1 MSTADVDPLA
11 LLRTAAGYNV
21 TYEGG
26 SMDETPGITADDLP
40 EIYRE
45 GYLHAIEAA
54 REEHD
59 PATEW
64 EAFRE
69 YLWVALVRVFGVD
82 A

>member
-1 MSTADVDPLA
+1 
-11 LLRTAAGYNV
+11 
-21 TYEGG
+21 
-26 SMDETPGITADDLP
+26 MDDTPDITVDDLP

-54 REEHD
+54 REAHD

-69 YLWVALVRVFGVD
+69 YLWAALARVLGVYE
-82 A
+82 

>member
-1 MSTADVDPLA
+1 
-11 LLRTAAGYNV
+11 
-21 TYEGG
+21 
-26 SMDETPGITADDLP
+26 MDETPGITADDLP

-59 PATEW
+59 PATDW
-64 EAFRE
+64 DAFRE
-69 YLWVALVRVFGVD
+69 YLWVALARVFGVD

>member
-1 MSTADVDPLA
+1 
-11 LLRTAAGYNV
+11 
-21 TYEGG
+21 
-26 SMDETPGITADDLP
+26 MDETPGITADDLP